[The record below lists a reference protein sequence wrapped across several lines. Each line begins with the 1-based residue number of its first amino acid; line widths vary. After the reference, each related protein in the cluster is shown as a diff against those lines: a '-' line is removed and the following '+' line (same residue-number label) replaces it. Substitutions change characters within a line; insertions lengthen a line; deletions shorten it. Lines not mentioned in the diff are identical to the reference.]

1 MLHRIGFAAV
11 LAICGLFGGV
21 ALVAFAQSMSAP
33 AAPSG
38 ATAGAQVVASSTN
51 LQSFLWMLDGGG
63 RTITFCFSTASP
75 ETGPQYDFKCRS
87 RNVSDALA
95 P

>member
-1 MLHRIGFAAV
+1 MLHRIGFAA
-11 LAICGLFGGV
+11 GLVIFSFVGGV
-21 ALVAFAQSMSAP
+21 ALVAFAQSMSASP
-33 AAPSG
+33 APSG
-38 ATAGAQVVASSTN
+38 AMAGAQVVASSTN

-87 RNVSDALA
+87 RTVSDALA

>member
-1 MLHRIGFAAV
+1 MLQRIGLAAV
-11 LAICGLFGGV
+11 LAIFGFVGGV
-21 ALVAFAQSMSAP
+21 VLVAFAQGMSTPSAVSGT
-33 AAPSG
+33 AA
-38 ATAGAQVVASSTN
+38 AAQVVASSTN

-87 RNVSDALA
+87 RTVSDALA